1 MYYLENF
8 VHPYIPNSAPAV
20 EREMLRELGVER
32 AEDLYDLIP
41 EDLKLKRRL
50 ELPGPF
56 LSEPELKRHVNGMLH
71 SNISCEENLSFLGA
85 GCWQHAVPA
94 LCDEI
99 AGRAEFLTAYCGDT
113 YSDKGKYQ
121 ALFEYQSMLG
131 ELLGMDLVSCPTYDW
146 SCAMGSAIMMAGRI
160 TQRKKALLVGSTAP
174 ERLSQV
180 QNFCKRAMEIILV
193 PFSQETGTMNL
204 EVLEKMLGDDTACV
218 YFENPNFLGVVEP
231 ESAAICGAAKK
242 VGAISIVGVDAI
254 SLGVYG
260 APATYGADIVV
271 GDSQC
276 LGSHMQSGGGVIGF
290 IASRD
295 EDLYCAEYPTRL
307 YSIAPGIRKETFGF
321 GQCTHERTSY
331 VMREHSP
338 DFIGTS
344 KWLGAISASVYLAL
358 MGPQGMREV
367 GETILKR
374 RAYAEKKLAE
384 IPGVRAPQLTGSR
397 FKEFVVNFDETGKT
411 VEQINQSL
419 LENCIFG
426 GYDLSRIYPSM
437 GQSALYCVTEI
448 HSKADIDRLADALKE
463 AVR

>member
-1 MYYLENF
+1 MYCLENF
-8 VHPYIPNSAPAV
+8 VHPYIPNSAPAM
-20 EREMLRELGVER
+20 EQEMLRELGVER
-32 AEDLYDLIP
+32 AADLYELIP
-41 EDLKLKRRL
+41 EDLRLKRRL
-50 ELPGPF
+50 ELPGPYS
-56 LSEPELKRHVNGMLH
+56 SELELKRHINGMLR
-71 SNISCEENLSFLGA
+71 SNISCEENLSFLGG
-85 GCWQHAVPA
+85 GCWQHAIPA

-131 ELLGMDLVSCPTYDW
+131 ELLGMELVSCPTYDW
-146 SCAMGSAIMMAGRI
+146 SCALGSAVMMTGRI
-160 TQRKKALLVGSTAP
+160 TGRKKALLVGSVAP

-180 QNFCKRAMEIILV
+180 RNFCKRAMEIVLI
-193 PFSQETGTMNL
+193 PFSRETGTMDMA
-204 EVLEKMLGDDTACV
+204 VLRQMLGSDTACV
-218 YFENPNFLGVVEP
+218 YLENPNFLGVVEP
-231 ESAAICGAAKK
+231 ESAEICAAAKRA
-242 VGAISIVGVDAI
+242 GAVSIVGVDAI
-254 SLGVYG
+254 SLGVYS
-260 APATYGADIVV
+260 APAAYGADIVV
-271 GDSQC
+271 GDAQC

-307 YSIAPGIRKETFGF
+307 YSIAPGIRRETFGF

-384 IPGVRAPQLTGSR
+384 IPGVCSPKLTGSR
-397 FKEFVVNFDETGKT
+397 FKEFVVNFDGTGKT
-411 VEQINQSL
+411 VEQLNQAL
-419 LENCIFG
+419 LKNGIFG
-426 GYDLSRIYPSM
+426 GYDLSGIYPDM

-463 AVR
+463 AVK

>member
-1 MYYLENF
+1 MYQLENY

-20 EREMLRELGVER
+20 ERKMLQELGVER
-32 AEDLYDLIP
+32 IDELYDLIP

-50 ELPGPF
+50 NLPGPF
-56 LSEPELKRHVNGMLH
+56 LSEPELKRHINGILRA
-71 SNISCEENLSFLGA
+71 NVSCEEYLNFLGA
-85 GCWQHAVPA
+85 GCWQHAIPA

-99 AGRAEFLTAYCGDT
+99 IGRAEFLTAYCGDT

-131 ELLGMDLVSCPTYDW
+131 ELLGMELVSCPTYDW
-146 SCAMGSAIMMAGRI
+146 SCALSSAVMMAGRI
-160 TQRKKALLVGSTAP
+160 TGRKKALLVGSIAP
-174 ERLSQV
+174 ERLSQAR
-180 QNFCKRAMEIILV
+180 NFCRRAMTLELI
-193 PFSQETGTMNL
+193 PFSRETGAMDLKAL
-204 EVLEKMLGDDTACV
+204 EEMLGNDVACV
-218 YFENPNFLGVVEP
+218 YYENPNFLGVVEP
-231 ESAAICGAAKK
+231 ESASICAAAKAA
-242 VGAISIVGVDAI
+242 GAISIVGVDAI
-254 SLGVYG
+254 SLGVYS
-260 APATYGADIVV
+260 APAAYGADIAV

-307 YSIAPGIRKETFGF
+307 YSIAPGIRGETFGF

-344 KWLGAISASVYLAL
+344 KWLGAICAAVYLAL

-374 RAYAEKKLAE
+374 RAYAEKRLAE
-384 IPGVRAPQLTGSR
+384 IPGICAPALCGNR
-397 FKEFVVNFDETGKT
+397 FKEFVVNFDNTGKT
-411 VEQINQSL
+411 VAQINARL
-419 LENCIFG
+419 LDHGIFG
-426 GYDLSRIYPSM
+426 GYDLSSIYPEM

-448 HSKADIDRLADALKE
+448 HSKADIDQLADALKE
-463 AVR
+463 AVK

>member
-1 MYYLENF
+1 MYHLDNF

-20 EREMLRELGVER
+20 ERAMLEELGVEH
-32 AEDLYDLIP
+32 ASDLYALIP
-41 EDLKLKRRL
+41 DDLKLTRRL
-50 ELPGPF
+50 NLPGPF
-56 LSEPELKRHVNGMLH
+56 LSEQDLKRHLDGILSKNT
-71 SNISCEENLSFLGA
+71 NCEENLNFLGA

-99 AGRAEFLTAYCGDT
+99 MGRAEFLTAYCGDT

-121 ALFEYQSMLG
+121 AIFEYQSMLG
-131 ELLGMDLVSCPTYDW
+131 ELVGMDLVSCPAYDW
-146 SCAMGSAIMMAGRI
+146 SCALGSAILMAGRI
-160 TQRKKALLVGSTAP
+160 TGRKKALLVGSLAP
-174 ERLSQV
+174 ERLAQAK
-180 QNFCKRAMEIILV
+180 NFCKHIMELV
-193 PFSQETGTMNL
+193 LIPFCPQNGTMDL
-204 EVLEKMLGDDTACV
+204 EALKGILTSDVACV

-231 ESAAICGAAKK
+231 ESAEICSLAKS

-260 APATYGADIVV
+260 APADYGADIVV
-271 GDSQC
+271 GDSQG
-276 LGSHMQSGGGVIGF
+276 LGSHMQCGGNVIGF

-307 YSIAPGIRKETFGF
+307 YSIAPGVRGETFGF

-344 KWLGAISASVYLAL
+344 KWLSAIGASVYLAL
-358 MGPQGMREV
+358 MGPEGMREI

-374 RAYAEKKLAE
+374 RTYAEEKLSQ
-384 IPGVRAPQLTGSR
+384 IPGVCTPKLTGPR
-397 FKEFVVNFDETGKT
+397 FKEFVVNFDDTGKT
-411 VEQINQSL
+411 VAQINAAL
-419 LENCIFG
+419 LDNNIFG
-426 GYDLSRIYPSM
+426 GYDLSKIYPEM

-448 HSKADIDRLADALKE
+448 HNQADIDRLADALKE
-463 AVR
+463 AVK

>member
-193 PFSQETGTMNL
+193 PFSQETGIMNL
-204 EVLEKMLGDDTACV
+204 EVLEKMLGDDTACW
-218 YFENPNFLGVVEP
+218 E
-231 ESAAICGAAKK
+231 
-242 VGAISIVGVDAI
+242 
-254 SLGVYG
+254 
-260 APATYGADIVV
+260 
-271 GDSQC
+271 
-276 LGSHMQSGGGVIGF
+276 
-290 IASRD
+290 
-295 EDLYCAEYPTRL
+295 
-307 YSIAPGIRKETFGF
+307 
-321 GQCTHERTSY
+321 
-331 VMREHSP
+331 
-338 DFIGTS
+338 
-344 KWLGAISASVYLAL
+344 W
-358 MGPQGMREV
+358 
-367 GETILKR
+367 
-374 RAYAEKKLAE
+374 
-384 IPGVRAPQLTGSR
+384 
-397 FKEFVVNFDETGKT
+397 
-411 VEQINQSL
+411 
-419 LENCIFG
+419 
-426 GYDLSRIYPSM
+426 
-437 GQSALYCVTEI
+437 
-448 HSKADIDRLADALKE
+448 
-463 AVR
+463 